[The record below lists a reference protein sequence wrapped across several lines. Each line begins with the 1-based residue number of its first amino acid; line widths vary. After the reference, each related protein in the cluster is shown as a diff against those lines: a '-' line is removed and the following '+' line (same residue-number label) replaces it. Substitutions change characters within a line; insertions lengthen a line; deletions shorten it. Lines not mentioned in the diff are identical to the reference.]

1 MAEAIR
7 LFHQG
12 GLVMYPL
19 ILCLLVATTIMIE
32 RFSYYRKIH
41 FEVLDLEN
49 TLRDSENINDFA
61 EKLLEKKGIPENT
74 YGVVRKIKDRFILQ
88 SRLEDLATDIST
100 QLERGLE
107 WLSTIVT
114 MAPLLGLLGTV
125 TGMIRSFQVFG
136 TEQGTPSA
144 ITGGVGE
151 ALIATATGL
160 CIAIVAL
167 SIHAYFSHRMK
178 YTLTRLEKNYGKVLD
193 LYDRG
198 N

>member
-1 MAEAIR
+1 MSEAIR

-19 ILCLLVATTIMIE
+19 VFCLLVSTTIMIE
-32 RFSYYRKIH
+32 RFSYYRRIH
-41 FEVLDLEN
+41 FEVVDLEKSLLGAEN
-49 TLRDSENINDFA
+49 FTMFADS
-61 EKLLEKKGIPENT
+61 LEDTHGIPQDT
-74 YGVVRKIKDRFILQ
+74 FGVVNNVKDRVILV
-88 SRLEDLATDIST
+88 SRLEDLTANVNN

-136 TEQGTPSA
+136 TEAGSPSA

-151 ALIATATGL
+151 ALVATATGL

-167 SIHAYFSHRMK
+167 SIHAYFAHRMK
-178 YTLTRLEKNYGKVLD
+178 YTLNRLEGIYGKVLD
-193 LYDRG
+193 LYDRRD
-198 N
+198 